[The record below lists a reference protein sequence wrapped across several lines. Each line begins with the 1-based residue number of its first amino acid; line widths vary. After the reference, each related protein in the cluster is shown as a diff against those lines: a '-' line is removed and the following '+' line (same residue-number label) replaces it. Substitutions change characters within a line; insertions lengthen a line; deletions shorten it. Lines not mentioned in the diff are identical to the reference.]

1 MPQKYLLIHYP
12 KGVLHFEKAKTI
24 FNEYFTHKPCT
35 MRIATFNSENLF
47 SRAKVLNFKNN
58 ADGDKLLA
66 KIGELQGEL
75 KNKVYNKARIL
86 SLYNSLKDYIE
97 ISEER
102 GKLFKRQLFAI
113 KGVAA
118 NGVDDWDGTIE
129 FKREKFT
136 ETTRINTAK
145 VIKALKADVQCL
157 VEIEDR
163 LTMSNFNADMLGSSK
178 FPYNILIDGNDPRGI
193 DVGLLS
199 RFPIKNICTHIFDKE
214 KPTSKSF
221 IFSRDCMEVELE
233 IAKNKSLYV
242 LCNHFKS
249 KGYSASQSDADN
261 RRKMQADTVKQI
273 IKDKYDLTK
282 DMVVVLGDF
291 NDTPDSKPLQTL
303 LNTQNLTDVL
313 KLKFGNDV
321 DKTYTYFYKKKNQID
336 FILVSKPLKEKFK
349 DAGVERRGMFEL
361 DTISNG
367 TEKRFNTVTA
377 PSNAAS
383 DHGGVWA
390 EFDI

>member
-1 MPQKYLLIHYP
+1 
-12 KGVLHFEKAKTI
+12 
-24 FNEYFTHKPCT
+24 
-35 MRIATFNSENLF
+35 MRIATFNTENLF

-66 KIGELQGEL
+66 KISELQAEL
-75 KNKVYNKARIL
+75 KKKAYNKPRIL

-102 GKLFKRQLFAI
+102 GKLFKRQLSAI
-113 KGVAA
+113 KGVSA

-129 FKREKFT
+129 FKREKFS

-163 LTMSNFNADMLGSSK
+163 LTMSNFNADMLGASK

-199 RFPIKNICTHIFDKE
+199 RYPIKNICTHIFDKE
-214 KPTSKSF
+214 KPASKGF
-221 IFSRDCMEVELE
+221 IFSRDCIEIELE
-233 IAKNKSLYV
+233 IAKNKPLYV

-261 RRKMQADTVKQI
+261 RRKLQADTVKQI

-291 NDTPDSKPLQTL
+291 NDTPDSNPLQTL

-321 DKTYTYFYKKKNQID
+321 EKTYTYFFKKKNQID
-336 FILVSKPLKEKFK
+336 FILVSKPLKDKFK

-361 DTISNG
+361 DTLSNG
-367 TEKRFNTVTA
+367 TEKRFDTVTA

-383 DHGGVWA
+383 DHAGVWA

>member
-1 MPQKYLLIHYP
+1 MK
-12 KGVLHFEKAKTI
+12 FI
-24 FNEYFTHKPCT
+24 FNEYFTHKPYT
-35 MRIATFNSENLF
+35 MRIATFNAENLF

-58 ADGDKLLA
+58 AEGDKLLA
-66 KIGELQGEL
+66 KIGELQDEL
-75 KNKVYNKARIL
+75 KKTVYNKPKIL
-86 SLYNSLKDYIE
+86 SLYNLLKDYIE
-97 ISEER
+97 IAEER

-136 ETTRINTAK
+136 ETTRLNTAK
-145 VIKALKADVQCL
+145 AIKALKADVQCL
-157 VEIEDR
+157 IEVEDR
-163 LTMSNFNADMLGSSK
+163 ITMENFNGDMLGTAK

-193 DVGLLS
+193 DVGLLC
-199 RFPIKNICTHIFDKE
+199 RYPVKNICTHIFDKE
-214 KPTSKSF
+214 KATSRSY
-221 IFSRDCMEVELE
+221 IFSRDCLEIELE

-249 KGYSASQSDADN
+249 KGYSASQAEADA
-261 RRKMQADTVKQI
+261 RRKLQADTVKQI
-273 IKDKYDLTK
+273 IKSKYDLTK
-282 DMVVVLGDF
+282 DMVVVLGDL

-313 KLKFGNDV
+313 KLKFGNDIE
-321 DKTYTYFYKKKNQID
+321 KTYTYFYKKKTQID
-336 FILVSKPLKEKFK
+336 YILVSKPLKDAFK
-349 DAGVERRGMFEL
+349 DAGVERRGMFDINTL
-361 DTISNG
+361 SNG
-367 TEKRFNTVTA
+367 AETRFDTVTA

>member
-1 MPQKYLLIHYP
+1 
-12 KGVLHFEKAKTI
+12 
-24 FNEYFTHKPCT
+24 

>member
-1 MPQKYLLIHYP
+1 
-12 KGVLHFEKAKTI
+12 
-24 FNEYFTHKPCT
+24 
-35 MRIATFNSENLF
+35 MRIATFNAENLF

-58 ADGDKLLA
+58 AEGDKLLA
-66 KIGELQGEL
+66 KIGELQDEL
-75 KNKVYNKARIL
+75 KKPVYNKPKIL

-136 ETTRINTAK
+136 ETTRLNTAK
-145 VIKALKADVQCL
+145 AIKALKADVQCL
-157 VEIEDR
+157 IEVEDR
-163 LTMSNFNADMLGSSK
+163 ITMGNFNSDMLGAAK
-178 FPYNILIDGNDPRGI
+178 FPFNILIDGNDPRGI

-199 RFPIKNICTHIFDKE
+199 RYPIKNICTHIFDKE
-214 KPTSKSF
+214 KATSRSY
-221 IFSRDCMEVELE
+221 IFSRDCLELELE
-233 IAKNKSLYV
+233 ISKNKSLYV

-249 KGYSASQSDADN
+249 KGYSASQAEADS
-261 RRKMQADTVKQI
+261 RRKLQADTVKKI
-273 IKDKYDLTK
+273 IKSKYDLTK
-282 DMVVVLGDF
+282 DMVVVLGDL

-313 KLKFGNDV
+313 KLKFGNEIE
-321 DKTYTYFYKKKNQID
+321 KSYTYFYKKKTQID
-336 FILVSKPLKEKFK
+336 YILVSKPLKDAFK
-349 DAGVERRGMFEL
+349 DAGVERRGMFEINTL
-361 DTISNG
+361 SNG
-367 TEKRFNTVTA
+367 AETRFDTVTS